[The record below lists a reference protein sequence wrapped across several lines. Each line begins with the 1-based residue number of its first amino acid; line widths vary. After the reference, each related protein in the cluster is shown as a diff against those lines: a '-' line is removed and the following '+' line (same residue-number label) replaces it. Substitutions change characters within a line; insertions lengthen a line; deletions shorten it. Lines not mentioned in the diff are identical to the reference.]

1 MPRTGGTVQ
10 QDPVQRQET
19 QIVQSSCKTLDD
31 FLPGF
36 RPLAT
41 RWANTHKTA
50 AEAVTVITHLVSFE
64 RSLLRVARIGEDG
77 GDAP

>member
-1 MPRTGGTVQ
+1 M
-10 QDPVQRQET
+10 
-19 QIVQSSCKTLDD
+19 QSCMTLDV

-36 RPLAT
+36 WLPPV

-50 AEAVTVITHLVSFE
+50 AEAVSVLTHLVSFE
-64 RSLLRVARIGEDG
+64 RSLLAVARTGEDG